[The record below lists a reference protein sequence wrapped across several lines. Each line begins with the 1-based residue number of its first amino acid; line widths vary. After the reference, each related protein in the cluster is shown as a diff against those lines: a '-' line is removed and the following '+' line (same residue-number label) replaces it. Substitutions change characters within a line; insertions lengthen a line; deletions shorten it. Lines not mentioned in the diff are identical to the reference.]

1 MKFERLT
8 DPGPKGGKAAFA
20 VGKTPEQLGVAFA
33 LSRIRIELPPGVN
46 DLGEALRHRVH
57 RLLCCLSY
65 FISIYKASFLE
76 SLRIV
81 FYLKF

>member
-20 VGKTPEQLGVAFA
+20 KGKTPEQLGVAFA
-33 LSRIRIELPPGVN
+33 FSRIRIELPPGVN

-57 RLLCCLSY
+57 RLLAALDS
-65 FISIYKASFLE
+65 E
-76 SLRIV
+76 SKCDKLFKEKCDPPI
-81 FYLKF
+81 